1 MKLSH
6 IPASVYPP
14 VVHFNSHLARVRMWI
29 WHALSQ
35 WPSQAFSKLEK
46 KLVCGCHTARKSV
59 SGVDTFVVVSARN
72 FTLFHLSW
80 PAVLC
85 WQQDKMAE
93 SRDWSSSTEP
103 QLKFP
108 GCSHYRRLSDNH
120 FRCQQCRFNEGLT
133 LCTQGAPCDVC
144 KDWLR
149 KAWQALERAVQL
161 KRKRKVAVAA
171 KAVKKSQEM
180 DDSIEIH
187 APEEGLQVPPVK
199 CKDDGSSK
207 KLDSMKRAESA
218 ASSTSK
224 AMEADS
230 AGQPS
235 RSRDKKTLSSS
246 VFVVGRSR
254 SDGGPVPSGTKE
266 SESHRSRSGDRGR
279 RGHGSERHHDSPRS
293 RHSPRCRSGERTQ
306 PTSLSGG
313 CSSRSRQADSTDAP
327 GSGRAS
333 GRATE
338 VRPSSSSTHHQ
349 HHHRFLSSSSRSS
362 ADRKSQSESHHHHG
376 IWESVD
382 KEKSGSSYVS
392 RREVQ
397 LSPVAP
403 QETEKRTIT
412 VIPSPPRPAGVVWRA
427 RQTRQL
433 WPPQQVWQARRTQQ
447 RCRTPQ
453 VTSQQGIRTRQRL
466 MSPRLWTTRQV
477 LPTRHRSMTWQVSTQ
492 HSHRTQQ
499 WTTQQGVTG
508 LLPRVPQQ
516 GLLQLQDRTLP

>member
-1 MKLSH
+1 M
-6 IPASVYPP
+6 
-14 VVHFNSHLARVRMWI
+14 
-29 WHALSQ
+29 
-35 WPSQAFSKLEK
+35 
-46 KLVCGCHTARKSV
+46 
-59 SGVDTFVVVSARN
+59 
-72 FTLFHLSW
+72 
-80 PAVLC
+80 
-85 WQQDKMAE
+85 
-93 SRDWSSSTEP
+93 EP

-120 FRCQQCRFNEGLT
+120 FRCQQCRLNEGLT
-133 LCTQGAPCDVC
+133 LCTQEAPCDVC
-144 KDWLR
+144 KDWLP
-149 KAWQALERAVQL
+149 KAWQALERAVQQ

-199 CKDDGSSK
+199 RKDDGSSK

-218 ASSTSK
+218 TSSTSK

-230 AGQPS
+230 AGRP
-235 RSRDKKTLSSS
+235 SS
-246 VFVVGRSR
+246 VSVVGRSR

-266 SESHRSRSGDRGR
+266 SERYRSRNGDQGR
-279 RGHGSERHHDSPRS
+279 QGHGSERHHDSPRS
-293 RHSPRCRSGERTQ
+293 RHSPRRRSGERTR

-313 CSSRSRQADSTDAP
+313 CSFRSRQADSTDAP

-362 ADRKSQSESHHHHG
+362 ADRKSRSESHHHHG
-376 IWESVD
+376 RWESVD

-403 QETEKRTIT
+403 QKTEKRTIT
-412 VIPSPPRPAGVVWRA
+412 VIPLPPRPAGV
-427 RQTRQL
+427 
-433 WPPQQVWQARRTQQ
+433 
-447 RCRTPQ
+447 
-453 VTSQQGIRTRQRL
+453 
-466 MSPRLWTTRQV
+466 
-477 LPTRHRSMTWQVSTQ
+477 
-492 HSHRTQQ
+492 
-499 WTTQQGVTG
+499 
-508 LLPRVPQQ
+508 
-516 GLLQLQDRTLP
+516 DD